1 MEQNKSI
8 TQRGIQRCRI
18 CYVPKTEHKG
28 LSHGYVSITL
38 FRAMVKKDPT
48 LLCRLIREAEEEKA

>member
-1 MEQNKSI
+1 MDGKRI

-38 FRAMVKKDPT
+38 FRAMVKKDPS
-48 LLCRLIREAEEEKA
+48 LLCSLIREVKGEKA